1 MLDCSEEAL
10 LLIVLFGHLH
20 YSERRVAQLAGQKQK
35 AVKRSFR
42 KDRKEGPELV
52 VAVQGFP
59 PL

>member
-42 KDRKEGPELV
+42 KDRKEGKLKSGV
-52 VAVQGFP
+52 N
-59 PL
+59 